1 MDRTKEWLVPLTGV
15 AFIVIVVIGFIVG
28 GGEPK
33 SADDPVNEIVDY
45 YLDNKGS
52 IQASSYLG
60 AAAGLLLI
68 LFGAYLRKVLRAA
81 GGPDEML
88 SLVAFIGLVLVAVGF
103 AIDVTI
109 QLALA
114 EAADDIDP
122 VAVQALQALWDNDF
136 VPLALGALTFLLATG
151 VAVIRSGV
159 LPKWL
164 GWVMLLLV
172 VAGLTPIGFVSLIG
186 TALLVPAIGIVLSV
200 RAFRTAARVA
210 A

>member
-1 MDRTKEWLVPLTGV
+1 MNRTKEWLVPLTGV
-15 AFIVIVVIGFIVG
+15 AFFVIVVIGFIVT
-28 GGEPK
+28 GEPK

-52 IQASSYLG
+52 IQASAYLG

-136 VPLALGALTFLLATG
+136 VPIWLGVLTFLLATG
-151 VAVIRSGV
+151 VAVIRTGV

-172 VAGLTPIGFVSLIG
+172 VAGLTPIGFVTFIG
-186 TALLVPAIGIVLSV
+186 TPLLVLVISIVLSV
-200 RAFRTAARVA
+200 RAFRTAAPVA
-210 A
+210 P

>member
-15 AFIVIVVIGFIVG
+15 AFFVIVVIGFIVT
-28 GGEPK
+28 GEPK

-45 YLDNKGS
+45 YVDNKGS

-60 AAAGLLLI
+60 AATGLLLI

-109 QLALA
+109 SLALA
-114 EAADDIDP
+114 ETADDIDP

-136 VPLALGALTFLLATG
+136 VPIALGVLTFLFATG
-151 VAVIRSGV
+151 VAVIRTGV

-172 VAGLTPIGFVSLIG
+172 VAGLTPIGFVSFIG
-186 TALLVPAIGIVLSV
+186 TPLLVLVISIVLSV
-200 RAFRTAARVA
+200 RAFRTAGPVA
-210 A
+210 P